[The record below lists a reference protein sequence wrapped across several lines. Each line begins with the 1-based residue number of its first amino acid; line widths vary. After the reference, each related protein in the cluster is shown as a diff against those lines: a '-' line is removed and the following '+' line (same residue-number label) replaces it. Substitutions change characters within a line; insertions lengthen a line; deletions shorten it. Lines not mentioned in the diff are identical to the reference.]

1 MRQQAKYYQL
11 FGGQVT
17 LIELAMRAGMS
28 VSSVRDRLKAG
39 RTPAEIVNTGI
50 VLDWDRTASDKWSA
64 PLSDH
69 PEAKRAIAHAAE
81 VGGYTLE
88 EVAAVMGIT
97 RQRAGQIE
105 ISAMRKLRQAFPSV
119 AEHLAGIVE
128 REERKRA

>member
-28 VSSVRDRLKAG
+28 LSSVRDRLKAG

-64 PLSDH
+64 PINEH
-69 PEAKRAIAHAAE
+69 PEARKAIAHAAD

-88 EVAAVMGIT
+88 EVATVMGIT

>member
-1 MRQQAKYYQL
+1 MRQQAHYYPL
-11 FGGQVT
+11 FGEQVT

-64 PLSDH
+64 PISEH
-69 PEAKRAIAHAAE
+69 PEANRAIAHAAD

-88 EVAAVMGIT
+88 EVATEMGIT

-105 ISAMRKLRQAFPSV
+105 ISAMRKLRQAFPNV
-119 AEHLAGIVE
+119 AEHLEAIRE
-128 REERKRA
+128 REERKLA